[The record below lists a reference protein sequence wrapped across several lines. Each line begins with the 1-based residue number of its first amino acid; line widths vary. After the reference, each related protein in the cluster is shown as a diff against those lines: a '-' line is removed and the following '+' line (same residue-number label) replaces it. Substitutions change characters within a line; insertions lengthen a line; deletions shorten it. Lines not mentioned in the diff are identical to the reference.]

1 MTVQAGLCRTWS
13 EAKIVG
19 VFSHEGSN
27 IVTFQQQ
34 GAATTVYCCVAPE
47 LENVGGLY
55 FNNCCNC
62 PPSAAGTDDALAK
75 ALWDISE
82 RMLSKRIGRP
92 I

>member
-1 MTVQAGLCRTWS
+1 MLSV
-13 EAKIVG
+13 
-19 VFSHEGSN
+19 
-27 IVTFQQQ
+27 FQQQ
-34 GAATTVYCCVAPE
+34 GAATTVYCCEATE

-62 PPSAAGTDDALAK
+62 PPSTAGCDDRLAK

>member
-1 MTVQAGLCRTWS
+1 MRLIITLSDMTS
-13 EAKIVG
+13 YDK
-19 VFSHEGSN
+19 EGSLL
-27 IVTFQQQ
+27 QQQ

-47 LENVGGLY
+47 LENIGGLY
-55 FNNCCNC
+55 FNNCCHC

-82 RMLSKRIGRP
+82 RILSKRIGRP